1 MPQGPRAPGAPEG
14 GGPVDLVRIGEKV
27 LSRQKLAEAIDRIL
41 EMRARGLSQQ
51 EVADRVGVDRTFVS
65 RLETLGEVRKGR
77 TIAVV
82 GFPVENR
89 AELERVARE
98 EGVDYT
104 FLLTDRERWE
114 FLEGKSGIELFNQIM
129 SIIYAVR
136 EHDVVI
142 LMGSDRRVSLMK
154 GLVDKEV
161 ILVPLGTSPMTQG
174 ATVDP
179 ERFRSLIRSVKS
191 S

>member
-1 MPQGPRAPGAPEG
+1 ME
-14 GGPVDLVRIGEKV
+14 LIRIGEKV
-27 LSRQKLAEAIDRIL
+27 LSRQKLQDAIDRIL

-65 RLETLGEVRKGR
+65 RLEALGEVRKGR
-77 TIAVV
+77 SIAIV

-89 AELERVARE
+89 AELEQVARE

-104 FLLTDRERWE
+104 LLLTDRERWE
-114 FLEGKSGIELFNQIM
+114 FLEKKTGVELFNEIM

-136 EHDVVI
+136 AHDVVI
-142 LMGSDRRVSLMK
+142 LLGSDRRVSLMK
-154 GLVDKEV
+154 GLVDKEA
-161 ILVPLGTSPMTQG
+161 LVVPIGTSPMTRG

-179 ERFRSLIRSVKS
+179 EKLRALIRAVKAS
-191 S
+191 EGGMGRAAPS